1 MIVDPEAQASIH
13 RMACH
18 LRRVA
23 AHGACGLLLARM
35 VLRYYREA
43 LANHHDQQL
52 REQRWR
58 TFLIALHA
66 FFMLHR
72 SIPSPDLTIVESIIE
87 ENSDLLTAK
96 G

>member
-1 MIVDPEAQASIH
+1 MIVAPEAEASI
-13 RMACH
+13 RELACR

-23 AHGACGLLLARM
+23 ANRSDGLHFAHL
-35 VLRYYREA
+35 VTRYYREA
-43 LANHHDQQL
+43 LAGHRDQHI

-72 SIPSPDLTIVESIIE
+72 SDPSPDLMILESIIV
-87 ENSDLLTAK
+87 ENSDLLTTS
-96 G
+96 